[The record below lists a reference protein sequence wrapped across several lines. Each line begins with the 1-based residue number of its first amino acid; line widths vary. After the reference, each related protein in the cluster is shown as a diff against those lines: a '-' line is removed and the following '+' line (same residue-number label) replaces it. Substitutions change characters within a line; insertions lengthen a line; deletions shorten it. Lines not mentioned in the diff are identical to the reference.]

1 MSNFQYHYYVRIIC
15 IIMNFFANL
24 GRVNA
29 ISVSKIAVKSHK
41 FCVKTSFCYA
51 PEIIACI
58 FNQQVGGRGV
68 KDFVT

>member
-1 MSNFQYHYYVRIIC
+1 
-15 IIMNFFANL
+15 MNFFANL